1 MGTLAHTRM
10 KILEIAFLVGV
21 AGSTVVLILS
31 AIEDIEVLAGKGESH

>member
-1 MGTLAHTRM
+1 MGALIHIGIR
-10 KILEIAFLVGV
+10 ILEIMFFVGM